1 MSNTITQSSIS
12 SVLAPVSETGE
23 NAPAV
28 LARSLWEWLGVKAQY
43 ANWFERMCAYGFE
56 EGTDWVR
63 RENVNN
69 PSKQGGRPRK
79 DHLITVRMAKELSM
93 VQRTERGR
101 EARQYFIE
109 CEKKLKAEAGKAPAE
124 LSRMEIIQALLS
136 EEQRKAAAI
145 GNA

>member
-56 EGTDWVR
+56 EGTDWIR

-79 DHLITVRMAKELSM
+79 DHLITVGMAKELSM
-93 VQRTERGR
+93 VQRTERGK

-109 CEKKLKAEAGKAPAE
+109 CEKRLKAEAGKAPAE